1 MVIIRNIQTYYF
13 NIMRLGCFVLKRYIA
28 FFLILALTLSVQVS
42 ADEKAVKVSSECDI
56 SDIDVPIEAVTVNAA
71 IGQKLDIKA
80 KSAILMEPNT
90 GEILYEANSDE
101 KLSPASITK
110 IMSLLLIMEAIDR
123 GEFTTDTVITASEHA
138 CSMGG
143 SQIWLEPGESMT
155 VDELLKATVIASAN
169 DACVALGEY
178 LAGSEEGFVALM
190 NERAKELGMNNTN
203 FVNCTGLDAEGH
215 LTSAHDVAVMS
226 SELIKHDLIKQYST
240 VWMDSLRDGK
250 SELVNTN
257 KLVRFYEGT
266 TGLKTGTT
274 GTAKY
279 CLSAT
284 AERNGLELVAVVMAG
299 ETSNDRFNGAKKLL
313 DYGFANYSF
322 QVLNAELKETEVPIE
337 KGVKKNIKINTEDRL
352 NLLLPKTSKEEI
364 TRTTEWNNNIT
375 APIKK
380 GDVLGYVNIKVGE
393 NEAGRIEITADEDVN
408 KLSLWTT
415 IGWILTGIF
424 RI

>member
-1 MVIIRNIQTYYF
+1 LKKICV
-13 NIMRLGCFVLKRYIA
+13 VL
-28 FFLILALTLSVQVS
+28 LILSMLLNLTVFAEEKSVT
-42 ADEKAVKVSSECDI
+42 VSSECDI
-56 SDIDVPIEAVTVNAA
+56 SDINEPLDATPTNAA

-80 KSAILMEPNT
+80 KSAILMEVNT

-101 KLSPASITK
+101 KLAPASITK
-110 IMSLLLIMEAIDR
+110 IMPLLLVMEAIKR
-123 GEFTTDTVITASEHA
+123 GEISLETVVTASEHA

-169 DACVALGEY
+169 DACVALGEH
-178 LAGSEEGFVALM
+178 LAGSEEGFVAAM

-215 LTSAHDVAVMS
+215 LTTVHDVAIMS
-226 SELIKHDLIKQYST
+226 AELIKHDLIKQYST

-257 KLVRFYEGT
+257 KLVRFYKGT

-274 GTAKY
+274 GIAKY

-284 AERNGLELVAVVMAG
+284 AERDGLELVAVIMAG

-313 DYGFANYSF
+313 DYGFANYNF
-322 QVLNAELKETEVPIE
+322 KILEPELKEKEISIKNGTQKTVKIE
-337 KGVKKNIKINTEDRL
+337 ACENL
-352 NLLLPKTSKEEI
+352 NLLMPKSSNSKIE
-364 TRTTEWNNNIT
+364 RTTHFNKNIT

-380 GDVLGYVNIKVGE
+380 GDVLGYVT
-393 NEAGRIEITADEDVN
+393 ITADENEVGKIQITATEDVK
-408 KLSLWTT
+408 KLDFWITL
-415 IGWILTGIF
+415 GWIMGGILK
-424 RI
+424 I